1 MRIEEGESA
10 GVYKIE
16 VVSLSPEFNPSYE
29 IITVPGKLTIADH
42 TYSDTTYTWSADNT
56 ECTAVR
62 KCTYCDKT
70 DTETA
75 KSKAEVTQNR
85 SCTLPELTKYTVS
98 FKNENGTAFKAQTKE
113 NVQTKEA
120 TGHKWDGGV
129 QTKAPTYTDEG
140 EITYTCESCGI
151 TKTESIEKLKLN
163 EYDILEGADTTHV
176 LKVDEA
182 HAIRVNCEVEYFLD
196 VMVDGKTVDPKYYTV
211 KSGSTIVTFT
221 KEFLDSLSVGD
232 HEVKFLFTN
241 GTAKATITV
250 VEKQAQETKPADN
263 DKTDI
268 NKPAA
273 SQKPAQQTAAPA
285 KKAAINQKK
294 ATRTDDDNPAMLVLI
309 LMLLGG
315 AGAVGY
321 SLKRRKAQ

>member
-16 VVSLSPEFNPSYE
+16 VVSLSPEFNPNYE

-56 ECTAVR
+56 ECTAAR

-75 KSKAEVTQNR
+75 KSKAEVTQNN

-98 FKNENGTAFKAQTKE
+98 FKNENGTDFKAQINE

-140 EITYTCESCGI
+140 EMTYTCESCGA

-196 VMVDGKTVDPKYYTV
+196 VMVDGKKVDPKYYTV
-211 KSGSTIVTFT
+211 KSGSTIITFT
-221 KEFLDSLSVGD
+221 KEFLDSLSVGE

-250 VEKQAQETKPADN
+250 VEKQAQ
-263 DKTDI
+263 
-268 NKPAA
+268 
-273 SQKPAQQTAAPA
+273 QTAAPA
-285 KKAAINQKK
+285 KKPAANQKK
-294 ATRTDDDNPAMLVLI
+294 ATRTGDDNPAMLVLI
-309 LMLLGG
+309 LMLFGG

>member
-1 MRIEEGESA
+1 M
-10 GVYKIE
+10 
-16 VVSLSPEFNPSYE
+16 
-29 IITVPGKLTIADH
+29 
-42 TYSDTTYTWSADNT
+42 
-56 ECTAVR
+56 
-62 KCTYCDKT
+62 
-70 DTETA
+70 
-75 KSKAEVTQNR
+75 TQNR

-98 FKNENGTAFKAQTKE
+98 FKNENGTAFKSQTKE

-151 TKTESIEKLKLN
+151 TKTESIENLKLN

-250 VEKQAQETKPADN
+250 VEKQAQ
-263 DKTDI
+263 
-268 NKPAA
+268 
-273 SQKPAQQTAAPA
+273 QTAAPA
-285 KKAAINQKK
+285 KKPAANQKK
-294 ATRTDDDNPAMLVLI
+294 ATRTGDGNPAMMVLI

>member
-1 MRIEEGESA
+1 M
-10 GVYKIE
+10 
-16 VVSLSPEFNPSYE
+16 
-29 IITVPGKLTIADH
+29 
-42 TYSDTTYTWSADNT
+42 
-56 ECTAVR
+56 
-62 KCTYCDKT
+62 
-70 DTETA
+70 
-75 KSKAEVTQNR
+75 TQNR

-250 VEKQAQETKPADN
+250 VEKQAQQTAALAK
-263 DKTDI
+263 
-268 NKPAA
+268 KPAA
-273 SQKPAQQTAAPA
+273 
-285 KKAAINQKK
+285 NQKK
-294 ATRTDDDNPAMLVLI
+294 ATRTGDGNPAMMVLI

-321 SLKRRKAQ
+321 SLKSRKVR

>member
-1 MRIEEGESA
+1 M
-10 GVYKIE
+10 
-16 VVSLSPEFNPSYE
+16 
-29 IITVPGKLTIADH
+29 
-42 TYSDTTYTWSADNT
+42 
-56 ECTAVR
+56 
-62 KCTYCDKT
+62 
-70 DTETA
+70 
-75 KSKAEVTQNR
+75 
-85 SCTLPELTKYTVS
+85 
-98 FKNENGTAFKAQTKE
+98 
-113 NVQTKEA
+113 
-120 TGHKWDGGV
+120 
-129 QTKAPTYTDEG
+129 
-140 EITYTCESCGI
+140 
-151 TKTESIEKLKLN
+151 
-163 EYDILEGADTTHV
+163 

-250 VEKQAQETKPADN
+250 VEKQAQ
-263 DKTDI
+263 
-268 NKPAA
+268 
-273 SQKPAQQTAAPA
+273 QTAAPA
-285 KKAAINQKK
+285 KKPAANQKK
-294 ATRTDDDNPAMLVLI
+294 ATRTGDGNPAMMVLI

>member
-1 MRIEEGESA
+1 M
-10 GVYKIE
+10 
-16 VVSLSPEFNPSYE
+16 
-29 IITVPGKLTIADH
+29 
-42 TYSDTTYTWSADNT
+42 
-56 ECTAVR
+56 
-62 KCTYCDKT
+62 
-70 DTETA
+70 
-75 KSKAEVTQNR
+75 
-85 SCTLPELTKYTVS
+85 
-98 FKNENGTAFKAQTKE
+98 
-113 NVQTKEA
+113 QTKEA
-120 TGHKWDGGV
+120 TGSKWDGGV

-140 EITYTCESCGI
+140 EMTYTCESCGA

-176 LKVDEA
+176 LKVDES
-182 HAIRVNCEVEYFLD
+182 HASRVNCEVEYFLD

-250 VEKQAQETKPADN
+250 VEKQTEETKPDDK

-268 NKPAA
+268 NKPATPQKPA
-273 SQKPAQQTAAPA
+273 DTLTTPGKPAQQTSAPA
-285 KKAAINQKK
+285 KKLAANQKK
-294 ATRTDDDNPAMLVLI
+294 ATRTGDDNPAMMVLI

-321 SLKRRKAQ
+321 SLKRRKVR